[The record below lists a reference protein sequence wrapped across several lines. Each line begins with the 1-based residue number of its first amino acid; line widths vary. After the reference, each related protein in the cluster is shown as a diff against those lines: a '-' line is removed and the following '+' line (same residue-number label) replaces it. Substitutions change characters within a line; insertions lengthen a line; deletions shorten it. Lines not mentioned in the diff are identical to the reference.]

1 MKVLV
6 IQPKVGMG
14 DMVIYLPYIHAISR
28 KYQSRV
34 SLLVK
39 ENSRAGELL
48 LDEMVSHKF
57 GLSDIN
63 NGIELMKKGQ
73 CLRILIDMDLV

>member
-1 MKVLV
+1 MYK
-6 IQPKVGMG
+6 
-14 DMVIYLPYIHAISR
+14 
-28 KYQSRV
+28 
-34 SLLVK
+34 
-39 ENSRAGELL
+39 NGEFL

-73 CLRILIDMDLV
+73 CLRVLIEMGLV

>member
-1 MKVLV
+1 MAFHVPDLDFDKYC
-6 IQPKVGMG
+6 
-14 DMVIYLPYIHAISR
+14 DMY
-28 KYQSRV
+28 K
-34 SLLVK
+34 
-39 ENSRAGELL
+39 NGEFL

-73 CLRILIDMDLV
+73 CLRVLIEMGLV